1 MIKSSEHSK
10 DEIANGEIKNTEA
23 QIKGKITFENYECNT
38 DTNDII
44 GTNPIDSNI
53 FFNKTQTLNE
63 VCSIGKRFYKKLENK
78 LKEQHLKYRSDL
90 EECNNTPQFVNIIDS
105 IRNKST
111 FNNGFI
117 NNFFPEKILEDK
129 TVQQDIV
136 EMTKKYCE
144 QNGFPIVDE
153 SNSDYVDDNPKQEYY
168 YFEVQPF
175 VALTILIYI
184 IFEVQ
189 NSLKKILDLSSS
201 KKIENQTIR
210 NIYGSENFYQIDE
223 YLDNIYKFIWLFD
236 IDLNDK
242 YELSLVEISEKLIN
256 IIDRIELSSTYL
268 KYRTENGFDSKYK
281 KFYVLEIHSNIMSIA
296 WERLKL
302 EMFPYSNGIA
312 KKCKSCGRVF
322 EADSNSTNYCSEECK
337 SENKKINSNNSYNK
351 LKNLHIKLRN
361 LYNTV
366 DKSLLSSLDKEIQ
379 ENINKYA
386 SLDISSLKKEKDE
399 NKIKN
404 LEKYIEILDKFDRNK
419 N

>member
-1 MIKSSEHSK
+1 MIKSSAHSK

-23 QIKGKITFENYECNT
+23 QIKGKITFENYEWNAG
-38 DTNDII
+38 TNEMI
-44 GTNPIDSNI
+44 GTNPIDSNL
-53 FFNKTQTLNE
+53 FFNKIQTLNE
-63 VCSIGKRFYKKLENK
+63 VCSTGKRFYKKLQNK
-78 LKEQHLKYRSDL
+78 LKEQHLKYRRDL
-90 EECNNTPQFVNIIDS
+90 EERNDTPQFTTLGRDTNS
-105 IRNKST
+105 KS
-111 FNNGFI
+111 FDNSFI
-117 NNFFPEKILEDK
+117 NNFLSKTIFEDK
-129 TVQQDIV
+129 LVQEDVLEIA
-136 EMTKKYCE
+136 KKYCE
-144 QNGFPIVDE
+144 KYGFPIVDE
-153 SNSDYVDDNPKQEYY
+153 SNFDSVDDNPKLEYY

-175 VALTILIYI
+175 IALSILIYI

-189 NSLKKILDLSSS
+189 NSLKKILDLTSS
-201 KKIENQTIR
+201 KKIENQTIQ
-210 NIYGSENFYQIDE
+210 NIFGSENFYQIDE

-242 YELSLVEISEKLIN
+242 YKLSLVEISEKLIN

-281 KFYVLEIHSNIMSIA
+281 KFYILEIHSNIMSIA

-322 EADSNSTNYCSEECK
+322 EADSNATNYCSEECK

-366 DKSLLSSLDKEIQ
+366 DKSLFSSLDKEIQ

-404 LEKYIEILDKFDRNK
+404 LEKYIQILDKFDKNK